1 VIRSGVT
8 EATWTLEL
16 GQFDTTVNG
25 WDEPTRIEIEKT
37 LRATPDVLHVRLP
50 GEMLCLGCD
59 QWSQEDPVKVEKQT
73 GRHTWTCPTCVA
85 RRRAGL

>member
-1 VIRSGVT
+1 MDV
-8 EATWTLEL
+8 EL

-50 GEMLCLGCD
+50 GESRCLGCD

-73 GRHTWTCPTCVA
+73 GRQLDLPHL
-85 RRRAGL
+85 RRKASGRFVGRDSPNPQT